1 MTNDST
7 ALRAGPVLSLRGIER
22 IYRSEAGPLRIFAD
36 LSLDLTAGEIVGLVG
51 PSGSGK
57 SSLLHIAGLLEQ
69 PSAGT
74 VLVGGTDVAT
84 ASGRERTALRRDMI
98 GFVYQF
104 HHLLPEFN
112 AEDNVA
118 LPQMIAGKSQ
128 RSARARAGELLDLL
142 GLGDRR
148 RHRPS
153 QLSGGEQQ
161 RVAIARA
168 LANRP
173 ALMLADEPTGNL
185 DPETSGRVFE
195 ALREAARSEGAAALI
210 ATHNFVLAGEMDR
223 VLTLQNGELKP
234 WHGPPSI
241 EPVMRDPDAGQTSV
255 DR

>member
-1 MTNDST
+1 MTSDPTVSPHSV
-7 ALRAGPVLSLRGIER
+7 PVLSLVGVER
-22 IYRSEAGPLRIFAD
+22 VYRSEAGPLRIFAD
-36 LSLDLTAGEIVGLVG
+36 LSLDLAQGEIVGLVG

-57 SSLLHIAGLLEQ
+57 SSLLHIAGLLERPGSGRVVIQ
-69 PSAGT
+69 
-74 VLVGGTDVAT
+74 GTDIGSAT
-84 ASGRERTALRRDMI
+84 ERERTMLRRDAI

-118 LPQMIAGKSQ
+118 LPQMIAGVGQ
-128 RSARARAGELLDLL
+128 RAARARAAELLDRL
-142 GLGDRR
+142 GLAGRR

-173 ALMLADEPTGNL
+173 ALVLADEPTGNL
-185 DPETSGRVFE
+185 DPETSGRVFG
-195 ALREAARSEGAAALI
+195 ALREAARAEGAAALV

-223 VLTLQNGELKP
+223 VLTLQNGLLMP
-234 WHGPPSI
+234 WHN
-241 EPVMRDPDAGQTSV
+241 PVVGHAVT
-255 DR
+255 